1 MQIDS
6 SQNFG
11 RISDLIV
18 KLNSFLNILVID
30 YEVTIKNSSILC
42 ENQNCGECA
51 ISILEIM
58 ESKDQTY
65 QDFLTEYQELDQDF
79 GSASRDR
86 SLSKLSCHPTGT
98 HKALRGD
105 LTSTFRH
112 F

>member
-1 MQIDS
+1 
-6 SQNFG
+6 
-11 RISDLIV
+11 
-18 KLNSFLNILVID
+18 
-30 YEVTIKNSSILC
+30 
-42 ENQNCGECA
+42 
-51 ISILEIM
+51 M
-58 ESKDQTY
+58 ESNDQTY

-105 LTSTFRH
+105 LTSTFKL